1 MRAYIAKEKGGAAG
15 AGRGHWPAS
24 FDASDRSAERSRTR
38 VPSRSKLPSSTL
50 CRFVLRLRRQSAL
63 CSSNYRFI
71 KLFAGW
77 VGGAKNMNSR
87 AGSPLPL
94 LRDVHQPVV
103 SIREQRARASRAC
116 CRYFAGTSEWT
127 VRERW
132 FLITRMRWQV
142 TGGIA
147 EALPPQDPSPWTPV
161 KQSRARASAGA
172 WRTL

>member
-1 MRAYIAKEKGGAAG
+1 MPRANE
-15 AGRGHWPAS
+15 P
-24 FDASDRSAERSRTR
+24 
-38 VPSRSKLPSSTL
+38 V
-50 CRFVLRLRRQSAL
+50 V
-63 CSSNYRFI
+63 
-71 KLFAGW
+71 
-77 VGGAKNMNSR
+77 AKNMNSR